1 MWKSLRV
8 EVAEIVDTILKSEEN
23 TWFTLAIFRRNSAPV
38 SALGRSPTISPDTT
52 VEGRRKG
59 EKRRQKNSKQ
69 NFTRIC
75 MAMNR
80 RRMLLSI
87 CRASGT
93 VEGRRKGGKRRQK
106 NSKQN
111 FTRICMAMNRRRML
125 LSICRASRSEEH
137 TSEL

>member
-59 EKRRQKNSKQ
+59 GKRRQKNSKQ

-87 CRASGT
+87 CRASGSST
-93 VEGRRKGGKRRQK
+93 QATSDRKSTRL
-106 NSKQN
+106 NSSHLG
-111 FTRICMAMNRRRML
+111 ISYA
-125 LSICRASRSEEH
+125 
-137 TSEL
+137 